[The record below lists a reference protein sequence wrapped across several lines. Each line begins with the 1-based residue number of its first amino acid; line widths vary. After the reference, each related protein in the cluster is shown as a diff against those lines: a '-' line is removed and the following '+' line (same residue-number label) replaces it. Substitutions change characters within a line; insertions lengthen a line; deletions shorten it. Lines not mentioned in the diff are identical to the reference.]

1 MRFLRILVV
10 AVLFVLA
17 VTLVLQNQ
25 DVFTYR
31 FSLSLDLQ
39 IVRVGPYLVA
49 NVVLIAFAFIAGV
62 VFSVLWG
69 ALYALGTSLE
79 LRKRKAQVRAL
90 ESELAELRLKVG
102 EGAAEGSGPT
112 ASAEGEQT
120 TGTAAPNPFL
130 PPGGGE
136 PGKE

>member
-1 MRFLRILVV
+1 MRFLRILLV

-25 DVFTYR
+25 DVFTHR

-39 IVRVGPYLVA
+39 LVRVGPYLVA
-49 NVVLIAFAFIAGV
+49 NIVLIAFAFIAGV

-79 LRKRKAQVRAL
+79 LRRSKAKIKAL
-90 ESELAELRLKVG
+90 ESELAELRLKVEEGAPKGGEARSEG
-102 EGAAEGSGPT
+102 EGQAT
-112 ASAEGEQT
+112 ADVASL
-120 TGTAAPNPFL
+120 NPFL
-130 PPGGGE
+130 PPGGE
-136 PGKE
+136 AKKE